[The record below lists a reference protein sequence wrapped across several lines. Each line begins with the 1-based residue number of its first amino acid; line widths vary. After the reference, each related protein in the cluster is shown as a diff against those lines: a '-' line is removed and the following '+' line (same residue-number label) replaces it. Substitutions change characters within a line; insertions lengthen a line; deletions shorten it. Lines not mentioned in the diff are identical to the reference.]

1 MFIGE
6 GHAMVDMHMPTLLLS
21 DDIDNDNDV
30 TEERGE

>member
-6 GHAMVDMHMPTLLLS
+6 GQATVDMLSLLLY

-30 TEERGE
+30 TEERGK